1 MRSRDALCGLWL
13 EVSRV
18 ALICWSWRAAGVLVS
33 PAGADTRRYTSSREL
48 QAVWRRP
55 VSIAGSL
62 MYRDHERVVV
72 QDS

>member
-1 MRSRDALCGLWL
+1 L
-13 EVSRV
+13 
-18 ALICWSWRAAGVLVS
+18 
-33 PAGADTRRYTSSREL
+33 REL